1 MRARLEQLW
10 IQLVDFV
17 RAQPPARRIVL
28 ATTSVGSLVVV
39 LGLAWWVQRPRYRS
53 LFTNLAER
61 DASAIVEALRAEK
74 VPFRLEDGGR
84 AILVPTERLYELRL
98 ALASRGLP
106 EGGGVGF
113 ELFDRQTLGQTDFL
127 QRLNYQRALQGEL
140 GRTISRLGGV
150 ESARVRLALPERSLF
165 VGEDRRPS
173 GSVMVKLAP
182 GRALPAAQIEGIV
195 HPVAASVEGLAADG
209 VTVVDESGRL
219 LTTDRRGGETVGASS
234 TAPEMQ
240 ASIERQLAERVESML
255 AAVVGRPHGGWGARG
270 PVEPD
275 KRPCRDDGAE
285 GAARRE
291 PELRGLQG
299 RVAHGR
305 TGGRGEAALGRG
317 ADRRDLYGR
326 GRGAEVHATAR
337 GGARPP
343 EGAGEER
350 GGLLRTTRRSDR
362 AHERA
367 LPDGAGG
374 QRRGR
379 ARHARQLASGAAHA
393 APGRRPGGRRALL
406 RGAPARA
413 RARGARRRGTRGV
426 PRGRHRAAH
435 AGEPGAHAAEP
446 RARGA
451 AGARVAARESAR
463 GRGLR
468 VLGVEKAA
476 ILLTTLGPE
485 AAAAVFRHLSEPEAR
500 QVSAAIARLRSI
512 PRAQA
517 AAVHAEASPR
527 LPERQGLLIDGEQ
540 FARQMITAALTGA
553 REERPAGRAGQAG
566 GEFLA
571 ASLDPVAPA
580 ALAQVLGREHPQVIA
595 LVLANLRA
603 RKAAEVLAALPED
616 LQPEIAERIAD
627 LQSVPEDLLA
637 DVGDVLAGQV
647 QGLGR
652 AAPRTGVLGAKLV
665 ADILNVAD
673 ETVEARVFAHLEAH
687 APAVAEAI
695 RGLMLTFEDLLRLDQ
710 RGMQALP
717 KEIARDAPMLAPKT
731 ASPAMREKLF
741 GNLAQ
746 RTAEILQ
753 EDMGLM
759 GPVRLKDV
767 EQAQARIVAAARR
780 LDAEQRITL
789 GARES
794 DVVV

>member
-1 MRARLEQLW
+1 MTARLEQLW
-10 IQLVDFV
+10 AQLVDFF

-28 ATTSVGSLVVV
+28 IATGVGSLTAV
-39 LGLAWWVQRPRYRS
+39 LALAWWVQRPLYRP
-53 LFTNLAER
+53 LFTNLAEQ

-84 AILVPTERLYELRL
+84 AILVPAERLYELRL

-106 EGGGVGF
+106 GGGGVGF

-140 GRTISRLGGV
+140 ARTISRLGGV
-150 ESARVRLALPERSLF
+150 ESARVHLALPERSLL
-165 VGEDRRPS
+165 VGEGRRPS
-173 GSVMVKLAP
+173 ASVVVKLAP
-182 GRALPAAQIEGIV
+182 GRALSAAQIDGIV
-195 HPVAASVEGLAADG
+195 HLVAASVEGLAADG
-209 VTVVDESGRL
+209 VTVVGEGGRM
-219 LTTDRRGGETVGASS
+219 LTTDRRGGETLGDSSGAL
-234 TAPEMQ
+234 EMQ

-255 AAVVGRPHGGWGARG
+255 AAVVGREKAI
-270 PVEPD
+270 
-275 KRPCRDDGAE
+275 
-285 GAARRE
+285 
-291 PELRGLQG
+291 
-299 RVAHGR
+299 
-305 TGGRGEAALGRG
+305 
-317 ADRRDLYGR
+317 
-326 GRGAEVHATAR
+326 
-337 GGARPP
+337 
-343 EGAGEER
+343 
-350 GGLLRTTRRSDR
+350 
-362 AHERA
+362 
-367 LPDGAGG
+367 
-374 QRRGR
+374 
-379 ARHARQLASGAAHA
+379 
-393 APGRRPGGRRALL
+393 
-406 RGAPARA
+406 
-413 RARGARRRGTRGV
+413 
-426 PRGRHRAAH
+426 
-435 AGEPGAHAAEP
+435 
-446 RARGA
+446 
-451 AGARVAARESAR
+451 ARVAATLDLARVERTEETYDPERTALRTQRTTREQERRDESQSYEVSKVVSHTVAPAGVVKQLSVAVLIDGTYTGAGAARKFTPRPAEELDRLKELVKNAVGFSEPRGDRIELTSVPFQTEPWTSGESVLAALGTWLPALLMRLLAVGLVAAGLFYVVRPLVLGLAAR
-463 GRGLR
+463 GGEGRTAL
-468 VLGVEKAA
+468 
-476 ILLTTLGPE
+476 PE
-485 AAAAVFRHLSEPEAR
+485 AT
-500 QVSAAIARLRSI
+500 AAIARLRSI

-517 AAVHAEASPR
+517 AVVHEEAWRR
-527 LPERQGLLIDGEQ
+527 LTEREGLLIDGER
-540 FARQMITAALTGA
+540 FARQMIAAALTGA
-553 REERPAGRAGQAG
+553 REERTAGRAGQGG

-603 RKAAEVLAALPED
+603 RKAAEVLAALPEG

-652 AAPRTGVLGAKLV
+652 AAPRTGSLGAKLA

-673 ETVEARVFAHLEAH
+673 ETVEARIFAHLEAH
-687 APAVAEAI
+687 APEVAEAI
-695 RGLMLTFEDLLRLDQ
+695 RGLMLTFEDLLRLDE
-710 RGMQALP
+710 RGMQALL
-717 KEIARDAPMLAPKT
+717 KEIARDDLMLALKT